1 MPGAPI
7 ELIVINDG
15 SADGS
20 LSLLKK
26 LAEKSPAW
34 VDMRVFTQENAG
46 ICAARNRALD
56 LSTGD
61 YVFFMDQDDRMKKDC
76 VESLVSL
83 LEQESADMV
92 IGGYALVDEK
102 GRVLDRWKLDSRL
115 PWHKYR
121 ISAPWGRV
129 FRREIIEKN
138 HVRFMQ
144 TRISEDYYFNLV
156 YMSCCRKIYVTPY
169 IGYAW
174 TYRAAS
180 ESHTGM
186 RRLEE
191 DRSPLPMMTQALRD
205 MKQPNALEPDLL
217 EYMFLK
223 HIVWYLL
230 YTAKGVPQDAL
241 RKNYDACMDWLKANF
256 PEYAKNKNLS
266 YFGPKGESAKVRGVV
281 RTAVL
286 LERAGLLFPF
296 LRAFSKV

>member
-1 MPGAPI
+1 
-7 ELIVINDG
+7 
-15 SADGS
+15 
-20 LSLLKK
+20 
-26 LAEKSPAW
+26 
-34 VDMRVFTQENAG
+34 
-46 ICAARNRALD
+46 
-56 LSTGD
+56 
-61 YVFFMDQDDRMKKDC
+61 
-76 VESLVSL
+76 
-83 LEQESADMV
+83 
-92 IGGYALVDEK
+92 
-102 GRVLDRWKLDSRL
+102 
-115 PWHKYR
+115 
-121 ISAPWGRV
+121 
-129 FRREIIEKN
+129 
-138 HVRFMQ
+138 
-144 TRISEDYYFNLV
+144 
-156 YMSCCRKIYVTPY
+156 
-169 IGYAW
+169 
-174 TYRAAS
+174 
-180 ESHTGM
+180 M

-296 LRAFSKV
+296 LRTFSKV